1 MKLKYDS
8 FTKEAQCRNLKQFI
22 SRFHRE
28 KLQFILDV
36 VMNPHTAAPMLA
48 ILTLHVHDVLHD

>member
-36 VMNPHTAAPMLA
+36 MMMNPPHRRTLA
-48 ILTLHVHDVLHD
+48 SNTDPACA

>member
-36 VMNPHTAAPMLA
+36 MMNPRHRRTHASNTDPACA
-48 ILTLHVHDVLHD
+48 

>member
-36 VMNPHTAAPMLA
+36 MMNPRHRRTHASNTA
-48 ILTLHVHDVLHD
+48 LHVHDLLHD